1 MKKILLALCLYV
13 GIFTTTN
20 ANADDLKIGVVN
32 ITRIHQESAVMKS
45 LNKQK
50 DAAIEEIKKSVAEKR
65 KVFEKREAE
74 IKKQEE
80 ELKAKQT
87 VMDRDALIKEAQK
100 IQGEFQKFQMDL
112 IEQDKST
119 EKRISLVEKAFTE
132 AVRTVQDDYFDRI
145 VRKIGAEKKFSLV
158 LNSQTAIVMD
168 KNLDITTEVIDA
180 LNDDIKEMKLNIK
193 G

>member
-1 MKKILLALCLYV
+1 MKKLLLALCLSI

-20 ANADDLKIGVVN
+20 ANANDLKIGVVN

-50 DAAIEEIKKSVAEKR
+50 DSAIETIKKSVAEKR
-65 KVFEKREAE
+65 KEFEKREAE
-74 IKKQEE
+74 IKKQEDS
-80 ELKAKQT
+80 LKAKQSIL
-87 VMDRDALIKEAQK
+87 DRDSLIKEAQK
-100 IQGEFQKFQMDL
+100 IQSEFQKFQMDL

-119 EKRISLVEKAFTE
+119 EKKIASVEKAFTE
-132 AVRTVQDDYFDRI
+132 AVRTIQDDYFDRI
-145 VRKIGAEKKFSLV
+145 VRKIATNKNFSLV
-158 LNSQTAIVMD
+158 INSQTAIVLD

-193 G
+193 D